1 MPLRKIGQIPS
12 PGELMSEA
20 APTFLLP
27 SCPACSSRGDLEHP
41 IFKFAHNTSALR
53 GRRCYF
59 FSGCRHASEVSP
71 LLSLW
76 DSPADWARI
85 EAAWAAKV
93 AQLFAARTER
103 WTDSQRESFRR
114 ALLARAWLPG
124 ATEALNLST

>member
-1 MPLRKIGQIPS
+1 
-12 PGELMSEA
+12 MSEA
-20 APTFLLP
+20 TPTFLLP
-27 SCPACSSRGDLEHP
+27 SCPACSSRGDLEQP
-41 IFKFAHNTSALR
+41 SWKFAHCTSAK
-53 GRRCYF
+53 RRTRAYF
-59 FSGCRHASEVSP
+59 FSGCRHAQEISP
-71 LLSLW
+71 LSAIW